1 MIIFASNKVGTL
13 QDLSRS
19 FPITF
24 LNNFANSGNFS
35 NVAFQHFNISTFL
48 LRNVTKCK
56 FSASENI
63 LPISR
68 QISIFFCWRS
78 SPSGTQRPSRSQ
90 GTNLRGPSNFLSS
103 VYILVQKLI
112 LLISAILKCYVSLPG
127 NQQILQKHFLPN
139 LTFCQAIFDFFL

>member
-1 MIIFASNKVGTL
+1 MQIF
-13 QDLSRS
+13 S
-19 FPITF
+19 FRKYF
-24 LNNFANSGNFS
+24 ADFQANFD
-35 NVAFQHFNISTFL
+35 
-48 LRNVTKCK
+48 
-56 FSASENI
+56 
-63 LPISR
+63 
-68 QISIFFCWRS
+68 FFCWRS

-139 LTFCQAIFDFFL
+139 LTFCQAIFDFFYDYCPQTRSGPSRSIRHKKSIVLEQNIHWNSSMIFCQLLGNFQT